1 MRKKYRNEWAC
12 YPHKSTDRSV
22 NIDLIH
28 IAGPSDK
35 RLDEVIW

>member
-1 MRKKYRNEWAC
+1 MHKKYRNEWAC
-12 YPHKSTDRSV
+12 YPHKSTAGSV
-22 NIDLIH
+22 NIDLIR